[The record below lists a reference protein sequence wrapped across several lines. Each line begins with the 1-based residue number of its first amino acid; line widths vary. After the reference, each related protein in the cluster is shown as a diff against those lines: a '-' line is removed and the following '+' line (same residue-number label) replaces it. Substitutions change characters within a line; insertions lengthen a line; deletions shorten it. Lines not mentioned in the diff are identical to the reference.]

1 MINNLKTYQVDKLKG
16 AAAQSAKKK
25 MEALMKEMGMQGEE
39 LAQCITVKNLATG
52 GLYRW
57 CDATI
62 RCYEIY
68 KDVEPKR
75 LKAEKMKKQKE
86 TGEKE
91 LAETE
96 AALKA
101 LND

>member
-1 MINNLKTYQVDKLKG
+1 MINNLKTFQVDKLKTAG
-16 AAAQSAKKK
+16 AVAAKKK
-25 MEALMKEMGMQGEE
+25 QEALIREMNLSGEE
-39 LAQCITVKNLATG
+39 LAKSITVKNLATG

-75 LKAEKMKKQKE
+75 VKAERMKKQKE
-86 TGEKE
+86 
-91 LAETE
+91 
-96 AALKA
+96 
-101 LND
+101 

>member
-1 MINNLKTYQVDKLKG
+1 MINNLKTFQVDKLKTAG
-16 AAAQSAKKK
+16 ATAAKKK
-25 MEALMKEMGMQGEE
+25 MEALIKEYGMQGEE
-39 LAQCITVKNLATG
+39 LAKSITVKNLATG

-86 TGEKE
+86 
-91 LAETE
+91 
-96 AALKA
+96 
-101 LND
+101 

>member
-1 MINNLKTYQVDKLKG
+1 MINNLKTFQVDKLKTAG
-16 AAAQSAKKK
+16 AVAAKKK
-25 MEALMKEMGMQGEE
+25 MELLIKESGLVGEE
-39 LAQCITVKNLATG
+39 LAKFITVKNQATG

-75 LKAEKMKKQKE
+75 VKAEKMKKQKE
-86 TGEKE
+86 
-91 LAETE
+91 
-96 AALKA
+96 
-101 LND
+101 

>member
-1 MINNLKTYQVDKLKG
+1 MINNLKTFAVDKLKTEG
-16 AAAQSAKKK
+16 AVAAKKK
-25 MEALMKEMGMQGEE
+25 MEALVRESGLVGEE
-39 LAQCITVKNLATG
+39 LAKHITVKNLATG

-86 TGEKE
+86 
-91 LAETE
+91 
-96 AALKA
+96 
-101 LND
+101 

>member
-1 MINNLKTYQVDKLKG
+1 MINNLKTFQVDKLKSAG
-16 AAAQSAKKK
+16 ASAAKKK
-25 MEALMKEMGMQGEE
+25 MEILIKEMGLNGEE
-39 LAQCITVKNLATG
+39 LAKSITVKNLATG

-75 LKAEKMKKQKE
+75 VKAEKMKKQKE
-86 TGEKE
+86 
-91 LAETE
+91 
-96 AALKA
+96 
-101 LND
+101 

>member
-1 MINNLKTYQVDKLKG
+1 MINNLKTFQVDKLKTAG
-16 AAAQSAKKK
+16 AVAAKKK
-25 MEALMKEMGMQGEE
+25 MEALIREMGLQGEE
-39 LAQCITVKNLATG
+39 LAKSITVKNLATG

-57 CDATI
+57 CDATV

-86 TGEKE
+86 
-91 LAETE
+91 
-96 AALKA
+96 
-101 LND
+101 

>member
-1 MINNLKTYQVDKLKG
+1 MNL
-16 AAAQSAKKK
+16 S
-25 MEALMKEMGMQGEE
+25 GEE
-39 LAQCITVKNLATG
+39 LAKSITVKNLATG

-75 LKAEKMKKQKE
+75 VKAERMKKQKE
-86 TGEKE
+86 
-91 LAETE
+91 
-96 AALKA
+96 
-101 LND
+101 

>member
-1 MINNLKTYQVDKLKG
+1 MITNLKTFQVDKLKTAG
-16 AAAQSAKKK
+16 AAAAKKK
-25 MEALMKEMGMQGEE
+25 MEGLTKEMGLQGEE
-39 LAQCITVKNLATG
+39 LAKAITVKNLATG

-86 TGEKE
+86 
-91 LAETE
+91 
-96 AALKA
+96 
-101 LND
+101 

>member
-1 MINNLKTYQVDKLKG
+1 MINNLKTFQVDKLKTAG
-16 AAAQSAKKK
+16 AGAAKKK
-25 MEALMKEMGMQGEE
+25 MEALIREMGLQGEE
-39 LAQCITVKNLATG
+39 LAKSITVKNLATG

-75 LKAEKMKKQKE
+75 VKAERMKKQKE
-86 TGEKE
+86 
-91 LAETE
+91 
-96 AALKA
+96 
-101 LND
+101 